1 MNFRKQLRTSIS
13 AISLALAIWLSGCPS
28 RPLTP
33 PTAKIE
39 PKTTIIHS
47 DTLIDNY
54 AWLREK
60 SNPEVIQYLEDENAY
75 TEAIMKPTRRFQK
88 KLYKEMLARIKET
101 DESVPVKIDSFY
113 YYNRMVK
120 GNQYPIYCRKKGS
133 LDANEEILLDQ
144 NRLASGQKY
153 CSIGEFKVSPD
164 HSLLAFA
171 VDFNGSEKHM
181 LVFKDLINGQMLPDT
196 ILNVSYGLEWA
207 SDNRTIFYTT
217 LDTILRPDKLWR
229 HQLGQTPKNDVMVF
243 HEPDEKFYLGI
254 AKTRSHGY
262 LILTLGS
269 QITTEVHYLSADQPD
284 GHFRLFCPRQTGV
297 EYYIDHHSDKFYIL
311 TNENAINFRLLE
323 TPIARPEKH
332 NWQEKISHRPNV
344 MLTGIDLFCD
354 HLVVYER
361 ENGLEK
367 IRVENLN
374 TGVMH
379 YVDFPEPVYTIDGD
393 NNPDYNTKILR
404 FRYTSLVTPNS
415 VYDYDMESQTRELK
429 KQDEVLGGYDQ
440 TQYQSERIY
449 AIAGDG
455 VKVPISLVY
464 KKGMKKDGSNPLL
477 LYGYGAYG
485 IPSEARFSSIRLSLL
500 DRGFIYAIAHVRG
513 GGELGRQWYEDGKL
527 LRKRNTFTDF
537 IACAEMLIAEKYT
550 SAEKLVINGGSA
562 GGLLMGA
569 VVNMRPELF
578 EVVVAEVPFVD
589 LINTMLDRSVPL
601 TVIEWEEWGNPHL
614 EKYYN
619 YMKSYS
625 PYDNVGPK
633 AYPHMLITAGLN
645 DPRVAYWEPAKW
657 TAKLRATKTDDNI
670 LLLKTD
676 MGKGHFSASGR
687 YDYLKEVSFKYAFI
701 FAKLGIRE

>member
-120 GNQYPIYCRKKGS
+120 GNQYPLYCRKKGS

-181 LVFKDLINGQMLPDT
+181 LVFKDLINGKMLPDT
-196 ILNVSYGLEWA
+196 ILDVSYGLEWA
-207 SDNRTIFYTT
+207 NDNRTVFYTT

-229 HQLGQTPKNDVMVF
+229 HQLSQSPENDVMVF

-284 GHFRLFCPRQTGV
+284 GRFRLFCPRKTGI
-297 EYYIDHHSDKFYIL
+297 EYFIDHHSDKFYIL

-332 NWQEKISHRPNV
+332 NWQEKISHCPNV
-344 MLTGIDLFCD
+344 MLTGIDLFCN

-361 ENGLEK
+361 ENGLEQ

-374 TGVMH
+374 TGTTH
-379 YVDFPEPVYTIDGD
+379 YIDFPEPVYTIDSD
-393 NNPDYNTKILR
+393 NNPDYDTKILR

-440 TQYQSERIY
+440 MQYQSERIY
-449 AIAGDG
+449 AVAKDG
-455 VKVPISLVY
+455 VRIPISLVY
-464 KKGMKKDGSNPLL
+464 KKGMKKDGSNPFL

-589 LINTMLDRSVPL
+589 LINTMLDRSIPL

-687 YDYLKEVSFKYAFI
+687 YDYLKEVAFKYAFI

>member
-1 MNFRKQLRTSIS
+1 MNFRKQLRTSIL

-133 LDANEEILLDQ
+133 LDAKEEILLDQ

-196 ILNVSYGLEWA
+196 ILDVSYGLEWA
-207 SDNRTIFYTT
+207 NDNRTVFYTT

-284 GHFRLFCPRQTGV
+284 GRFRLFCPRKTGV
-297 EYYIDHHSDKFYIL
+297 EYYIDHHRDKFYIL

-332 NWQEKISHRPNV
+332 NWQEKIPHRPNV

-361 ENGLEK
+361 ENGLEQ

-374 TGVMH
+374 TGATH
-379 YVDFPEPVYTIDGD
+379 YIDFPEPVYTIDSD
-393 NNPDYNTKILR
+393 NNPDFNTKNLR

-589 LINTMLDRSVPL
+589 LINTMLDRSIPL

-687 YDYLKEVSFKYAFI
+687 YDYLKEVAFKYAFI

>member
-120 GNQYPIYCRKKGS
+120 GNQYPLYCRKKGS

-196 ILNVSYGLEWA
+196 ILDVSYGLEWA
-207 SDNRTIFYTT
+207 NDNRTVFYTT

-229 HQLGQTPKNDVMVF
+229 HQLGQTPENDVMVF

-361 ENGLEK
+361 ENGLEQ

-374 TGVMH
+374 TGATH
-379 YVDFPEPVYTIDGD
+379 YIDFPEPVYTIDSD

-449 AIAGDG
+449 AVAKDG
-455 VKVPISLVY
+455 VRIPISLVY
-464 KKGMKKDGSNPLL
+464 KKGMKKDGSNPFL

-589 LINTMLDRSVPL
+589 LINTMLDRSIPL

-657 TAKLRATKTDDNI
+657 TAKLRAMKTDDNV

-687 YDYLKEVSFKYAFI
+687 YDYLKEVAFKYAFI

>member
-60 SNPEVIQYLEDENAY
+60 SNPEVIQYLEDENDY

-113 YYNRMVK
+113 YYNRTVK

-181 LVFKDLINGQMLPDT
+181 LVFKDLINGKMLPDT
-196 ILNVSYGLEWA
+196 ILDVSYGLEWA
-207 SDNRTIFYTT
+207 NDNRTVFYTT

-229 HQLGQTPKNDVMVF
+229 HQLGQSPENDVMVF

-284 GHFRLFCPRQTGV
+284 GRFRLFYPRKTGI
-297 EYYIDHHSDKFYIL
+297 EYFIDHHSDKFYIL

-332 NWQEKISHRPNV
+332 NWQEKISHRPAV

-361 ENGLEK
+361 ENGLEQ

-374 TGVMH
+374 TETTH
-379 YVDFPEPVYTIDGD
+379 YIDFPEPVYTIDGG
-393 NNPDYNTKILR
+393 NNPDFNTKNLR
-404 FRYTSLVTPNS
+404 FRYTSLLTPNS

-429 KQDEVLGGYDQ
+429 KQDEVLGGYDK

-449 AIAGDG
+449 AFAKDG
-455 VKVPISLVY
+455 VRIPISLVY
-464 KKGMKKDGSNPLL
+464 KKGMIKDGSNPLL
-477 LYGYGAYG
+477 FYGYGAYG

-589 LINTMLDRSVPL
+589 LINTMLDRSIPL

>member
-1 MNFRKQLRTSIS
+1 
-13 AISLALAIWLSGCPS
+13 
-28 RPLTP
+28 
-33 PTAKIE
+33 
-39 PKTTIIHS
+39 
-47 DTLIDNY
+47 
-54 AWLREK
+54 
-60 SNPEVIQYLEDENAY
+60 
-75 TEAIMKPTRRFQK
+75 
-88 KLYKEMLARIKET
+88 
-101 DESVPVKIDSFY
+101 
-113 YYNRMVK
+113 
-120 GNQYPIYCRKKGS
+120 
-133 LDANEEILLDQ
+133 
-144 NRLASGQKY
+144 
-153 CSIGEFKVSPD
+153 
-164 HSLLAFA
+164 
-171 VDFNGSEKHM
+171 
-181 LVFKDLINGQMLPDT
+181 
-196 ILNVSYGLEWA
+196 
-207 SDNRTIFYTT
+207 
-217 LDTILRPDKLWR
+217 
-229 HQLGQTPKNDVMVF
+229 
-243 HEPDEKFYLGI
+243 
-254 AKTRSHGY
+254 
-262 LILTLGS
+262 
-269 QITTEVHYLSADQPD
+269 
-284 GHFRLFCPRQTGV
+284 
-297 EYYIDHHSDKFYIL
+297 
-311 TNENAINFRLLE
+311 
-323 TPIARPEKH
+323 
-332 NWQEKISHRPNV
+332 
-344 MLTGIDLFCD
+344 
-354 HLVVYER
+354 
-361 ENGLEK
+361 
-367 IRVENLN
+367 
-374 TGVMH
+374 
-379 YVDFPEPVYTIDGD
+379 
-393 NNPDYNTKILR
+393 
-404 FRYTSLVTPNS
+404 
-415 VYDYDMESQTRELK
+415 LK

-589 LINTMLDRSVPL
+589 LINTMLDRSIPL

>member
-133 LDANEEILLDQ
+133 LDAKEEILLDQ

-332 NWQEKISHRPNV
+332 NWQEKIPHRPNV

-687 YDYLKEVSFKYAFI
+687 YDYLKEVAFEYAFI
-701 FAKLGIRE
+701 FDKLGIRE

>member
-133 LDANEEILLDQ
+133 LDAKEEILLDQ

-332 NWQEKISHRPNV
+332 NWQEKIPHRPNV

-393 NNPDYNTKILR
+393 NNPDFNTKNLR
-404 FRYTSLVTPNS
+404 FRYTSLLTPNS

-449 AIAGDG
+449 AVAKDG
-455 VKVPISLVY
+455 VRIPISLVY
-464 KKGMKKDGSNPLL
+464 KKGMKKDGSNPFL

-589 LINTMLDRSVPL
+589 LINTMLDRSIPL

-687 YDYLKEVSFKYAFI
+687 YDYLKEVAFEYAFI
-701 FAKLGIRE
+701 FDKLGIRE

>member
-39 PKTTIIHS
+39 PKTTIIHR

-54 AWLREK
+54 AWLRDK

-133 LDANEEILLDQ
+133 LDAKEEILLDQ

-229 HQLGQTPKNDVMVF
+229 HQLSQSPENDVMVF

-284 GHFRLFCPRQTGV
+284 GRFRLFCPRKTGV

-332 NWQEKISHRPNV
+332 NWQEKIPHRPNV

-589 LINTMLDRSVPL
+589 LINTMLDRSIPL

-657 TAKLRATKTDDNI
+657 TAKLRAMKTDDNV

-687 YDYLKEVSFKYAFI
+687 YDYLKEVAFEYAFI
-701 FAKLGIRE
+701 FDKLGIRE